1 MPLNIAVALDQHG
14 NTTSIDEPAR
24 IVVYQKKQGAW
35 LAVQEFVCDLEQG
48 KGLRHMRQKLAELVA
63 VIAKSS
69 QVFVGLSVTGIPYF
83 ELEKAGLVI
92 WEFEGRPA
100 EFLSYIEHK
109 EEEARLDREK
119 MKPVAVPAPRQTAPG
134 RFFISLKEVQENNS
148 GITSKQV
155 LYSFVNKADFDQLEV
170 VCNHVPPWLEAIAPE
185 KGFQCLKKKI
195 SNKEIRVT
203 ISKK

>member
-1 MPLNIAVALDQHG
+1 MPLNIAVALDRNG

-24 IVVYQKKQGAW
+24 IVVYQKKQGVW
-35 LAVQEFVCDLEQG
+35 LAVQEFVCDLEQS

-63 VIAKSS
+63 AIAKSS
-69 QVFVGLSVTGIPYF
+69 QVFVGLSVTGVPYF
-83 ELEKAGLVI
+83 ELEKAGLAI

-109 EEEARLDREK
+109 EEEARLAQEE
-119 MKPVAVPAPRQTAPG
+119 MKPVAVPVPRQTAPG
-134 RFFISLKEVQENNS
+134 RFFISLKEVQENNA

-155 LYSFVNKADFDQLEV
+155 LFSFVNKAEFDQLEV